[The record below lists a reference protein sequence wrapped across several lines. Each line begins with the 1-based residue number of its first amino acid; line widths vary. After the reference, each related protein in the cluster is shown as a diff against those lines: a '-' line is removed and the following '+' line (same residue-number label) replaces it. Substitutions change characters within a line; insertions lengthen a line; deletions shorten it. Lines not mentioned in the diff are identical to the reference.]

1 MPKTCK
7 CCEARGCGDCSY
19 CFGDCSYCFGECNYC
34 NNQIVKD
41 QNAEIVTLVIL
52 QIPIPIKKNKIL

>member
-19 CFGDCSYCFGECNYC
+19 CFGECNYC
-34 NNQIVKD
+34 NNLDCEGSECGTCYTCHITNPNTYKD
-41 QNAEIVTLVIL
+41 V
-52 QIPIPIKKNKIL
+52 

>member
-19 CFGDCSYCFGECNYC
+19 CFGECNYC
-34 NNQIVKD
+34 NNLDCEESECGNCFTCHITNPNTYKEV
-41 QNAEIVTLVIL
+41 
-52 QIPIPIKKNKIL
+52 